1 MSRRLFTH
9 IVREVT
15 GNVPYFQKSSD
26 CTGKVCIS
34 ALMKCASAIRQLEYD
49 TVRDALD
56 EYMQLSVKTSRD
68 CLEIFCKA
76 IIDLYGKSFC
86 GSLHKLMLEKLH
98 AFHKEKHRFSG
109 MLGNIDCT
117 DLELINCPT
126 ILC

>member
-1 MSRRLFTH
+1 MSRCLFTR

-15 GNVPYFQKSSD
+15 DNVSYFQQSSD
-26 CTGKVCIS
+26 CTGKVCLS
-34 ALMKCASAIRQLEYD
+34 ALMKCASAIHQLEYD

-56 EYMQLSVKTSRD
+56 EYLQLSVKTSRD

-76 IIDLYGKSFC
+76 IIDLYGKELLRKPSQTDV
-86 GSLHKLMLEKLH
+86 EKLH
-98 AFHKEKHRFSG
+98 AFHKEKHEFSG

-126 ILC
+126 ISC